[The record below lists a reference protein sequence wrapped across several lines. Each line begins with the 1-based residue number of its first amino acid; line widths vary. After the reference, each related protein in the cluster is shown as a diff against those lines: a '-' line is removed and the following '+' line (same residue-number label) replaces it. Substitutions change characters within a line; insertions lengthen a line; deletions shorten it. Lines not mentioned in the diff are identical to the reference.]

1 MSDELDDLIQGF
13 VEESREAFESI
24 EKDLLGLEDNPD
36 DLTQVDGIFRVLHT
50 IKGTAGF
57 MGLDEVNKLSHSL
70 ESIFDQVR
78 KEEISMTPEL
88 MDQLLPAIDLLKLM
102 VFELE
107 ASEKT
112 DYPYAET
119 MTLLAEILA
128 GGAVRVYIED
138 KQAAPAAIGGG
149 ATPAAPTPPPAPVAE
164 PAAPKAVVKIKY
176 QEPEIDP
183 DAAPI
188 SMELLQDFVVEA
200 DEHLETIEQFLLKL
214 EESPNDDEAI
224 NEIFRATHSIK
235 GTASYV
241 NLGKVSA
248 LSHQMETCFDKVRK
262 GVLAYSNEMADV
274 ILKGVDLLKSMVA
287 LIRMKEDSSILDIDD
302 LLTLLE
308 PFANAEQPAPA
319 AGSPAAA
326 AAPAKDPKMAA
337 FANLAGQQIMTIKEL
352 GALIGENKA
361 GQDELMV
368 LNRSIKTL
376 DNGARKL
383 NLNAIFEQTQALE
396 EMTVQI
402 LAEEKTEA
410 ELAPNFLSSIS
421 QLDMILGLFLDPA
434 AAPAAPVMSAPAPVE
449 AAPVVPVTPA
459 PVEAAPVAAPAPAA
473 KAAPKKEPTKVAS
486 PPADDEI
493 KTMRIDAFRLDQFMN
508 LIGELIIA
516 RNAFNHTLGEL
527 NTVNV
532 KPEVMASIRSVEGAF
547 TRISDDLQNT
557 LMDMRLIPVK
567 TVFQKIPRIIRDI
580 ARKTGKSINFQMIGE
595 HTQID
600 KSIIEVLGD
609 PLVHIIRNSC
619 DHGIE
624 SKEKRLA
631 CGKPEEG
638 TVILKA
644 SHQGGSIAIDIID
657 DGAGVNTKK
666 VLEIAIDKGLVRPDQ
681 VETIDDKTVNNFI
694 FHPGFSTASEVTDL
708 SGRGVGMDVVMTNI
722 QKVHGTVDVDS
733 DPGQGC
739 KVRLTLPLTLSVIEA
754 LMVEES
760 GQKFAIPLES
770 VKESIEVKVSKLH
783 QLKNKE
789 AINLRGNVVG
799 VVRLADLLDLKKPA
813 ERKPDDVVSIVF
825 IHVGGRAMGIIVDD
839 LSNQQEIVVKPLQG
853 YLSNIPGISG
863 STILGSGDIIL
874 ILEPSQLIDLS
885 AQ

>member
-107 ASEKT
+107 AADKS
-112 DYPYAET
+112 DYPYSDT

-128 GGAVRVYIED
+128 GGAVRVYIAD
-138 KQAAPAAIGGG
+138 GQAKPAAIGG
-149 ATPAAPTPPPAPVAE
+149 AAPAAAPVTPSPVAE
-164 PAAPKAVVKIKY
+164 PAAPKALVRVHY
-176 QEPEIDP
+176 VEPEQDP

-200 DEHLETIEQFLLKL
+200 EEHLDTIEQFLLKL
-214 EESPNDDEAI
+214 EEAPNDDEAI

-241 NLGKVSA
+241 NLGKVNA
-248 LSHQMETCFDKVRK
+248 LSHKMETCFDKVRK
-262 GVLAYSNEMADV
+262 GVLPYSNEMADV

-308 PFANAEQPAPA
+308 PFATAEQAAPA
-319 AGSPAAA
+319 AGGPAV
-326 AAPAKDPKMAA
+326 AAPAKDPKMSA
-337 FANLAGQQIMTIKEL
+337 FANLAGQQIATIKEL
-352 GALIGENKA
+352 GAMIGENKA

-383 NLNAIFEQTQALE
+383 NLNAIFEQTHALE

-402 LAEEKTEA
+402 LAEEKTEE
-410 ELAPNFLSSIS
+410 ELAPLFLSSIT

-434 AAPAAPVMSAPAPVE
+434 AAPAPV
-449 AAPVVPVTPA
+449 
-459 PVEAAPVAAPAPAA
+459 AAPVAAPAPVAPEVAPAQVAA
-473 KAAPKKEPTKVAS
+473 PAAPVAPKKEPTKIAA

-527 NTVNV
+527 NTVNMQ
-532 KPEVMASIRSVEGAF
+532 PEVMANIRSVEGAF

-631 CGKPEEG
+631 AGKPEEG

-657 DGAGVNTKK
+657 DGAGVNTEK
-666 VLEIAIDKGLVRPDQ
+666 VLEIAISKGLVRPEQ

-722 QKVHGTVDVDS
+722 QKVHGSVDVDS

-754 LMVEES
+754 LLVEES

-789 AINLRGNVVG
+789 AINLRGNVIG
-799 VVRLADLLDLKKPA
+799 VSRLADLLDLKKPA

-825 IHVGGRAMGIIVDD
+825 VQVGTRAMGIIVDD

-853 YLSNIPGISG
+853 YLTNIPGISG

-885 AQ
+885 AI